1 MKFTEEQLDSFI
13 ALYKREFGEEL
24 TREQARI
31 EATDLVVMVETV
43 YKPIS
48 RKTYEKYLPL
58 KK

>member
-1 MKFTEEQLDSFI
+1 MTFTEEQLNSFI
-13 ALYKREFGEEL
+13 TLYKQEFDETL

-31 EATDLVVMVETV
+31 EAIDLAVMIETV
-43 YKPIS
+43 YQPIS